1 MAFKASKIVQILINL
16 LFQPPPK
23 TVRQHWRIENS
34 LHYVLDVTFKEDDS
48 RIRLKNATE
57 NMAILRRLALNLI
70 KISDKKGSVKSILK
84 QCARN
89 DEVRGLIIMG

>member
-1 MAFKASKIVQILINL
+1 PKLAN
-16 LFQPPPK
+16 K
-23 TVRQHWRIENS
+23 TVREHWRIENS

-84 QCARN
+84 QCAWN
-89 DEVRGLIIMG
+89 DEVRDLIIMG